1 MASLSSTIVINK
13 PVDKVFAYVIA
24 VENHTAWQA
33 GIKAAKVTPAGPIA
47 VGSTYSYTTEVMGR
61 KYESQMQ
68 VSAFELNKKWAVK
81 TIGVPR
87 SVETVYLFEAA
98 GNGTKLTLSMDVP
111 AGAYPAAAEG
121 AIKQQ
126 MQKTLEDQGK
136 RIKQLVEK

>member
-1 MASLSSTIVINK
+1 MASLSSTIVINQ

-24 VENHTAWQA
+24 VENHMAWQT
-33 GIKAAKVTPAGPIA
+33 GLKAAKVTPAGPIA
-47 VGSTYSYTTEVMGR
+47 VGSIYGYTTEVMGR

-98 GNGTKLTLSMDVP
+98 GNGTKLTLSMEVP
-111 AGAYPAAAEG
+111 PGAYPAAAEG

-126 MQKTLEDQGK
+126 MQKSLEDQGK